1 MKLTNI
7 FDNFIENFYNDVQIK
22 KKQVSKFGKKTAYSS
37 SSWSNSS
44 RNVGFETLDILLEGV
59 KKKNFHQNYK
69 AFFNFFEIGV
79 EISRDFST
87 K

>member
-37 SSWSNSS
+37 SSWSNSPEY
-44 RNVGFETLDILLEGV
+44 VGLETLYQLLDGV
-59 KKKNFHQNYK
+59 KKKIFHQNYK
-69 AFFNFFEIGV
+69 TFFNF
-79 EISRDFST
+79 SRFVS
-87 K
+87 